1 MGGYILYETNIRGL
15 TLVPSGAISIVI
27 ADDHP
32 IFRKG
37 LREILAEERNFHIVA
52 DCADGQD
59 AIESIRELKPR
70 AAVLD
75 LEMPKLSGLDVAAL
89 VQREGLP
96 TALIML
102 TIADRLEIFNK
113 AMDLGVLGYLLK
125 DSAAIDLVRGIE
137 TILRGEYFISP
148 QLAGRALKDRR
159 AQDGG
164 SDVRLGLS
172 ELTPMERKV
181 FRLIAE
187 NKTSVDIAR
196 ELHISPRTVDTH
208 RSNMKTKLGLNGSF
222 ALVRFALQHKE
233 II

>member
-75 LEMPKLSGLDVAAL
+75 LEMPKQSGLDVAAL